1 MDKIDFERLRS
12 DLIDYYGTAIA
23 SGFKVAIIDISR
35 VESAPFNELI
45 AIATECNFDL
55 NNYLVKTR

>member
-23 SGFKVAIIDISR
+23 SGFKVAIIDISNI
-35 VESAPFNELI
+35 EMPFIIDIIFLFFLSSFIER
-45 AIATECNFDL
+45 
-55 NNYLVKTR
+55 YSG